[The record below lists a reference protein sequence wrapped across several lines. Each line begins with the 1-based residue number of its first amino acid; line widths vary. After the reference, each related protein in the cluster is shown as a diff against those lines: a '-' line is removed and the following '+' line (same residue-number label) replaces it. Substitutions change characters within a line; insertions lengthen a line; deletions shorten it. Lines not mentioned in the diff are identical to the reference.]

1 MARTAPEVG
10 KAGRKS
16 ASRAAAAKQ
25 AVNPRRQRLWRDLAL
40 IAVAPLL
47 LFLLACLVTYSPADP
62 GWSHSGSITA
72 PIHNACG
79 RVGAWI
85 ADVLLMLTGYVAFLL
100 PLVLGA
106 VAVDR
111 AVRMDTDGDGDADLG
126 PPYPGGIVGF
136 LVSGCGLLYLRVAG
150 STTCRRASG
159 GLLGQLVGKSPTCC
173 SAGSGPTCSC
183 SPALIVTLPPACRV
197 WQ

>member
-10 KAGRKS
+10 KAGRKG
-16 ASRAAAAKQ
+16 ASRAAAAKP
-25 AVNPRRQRLWRDLAL
+25 AMNPRRQRLWRDLAL

-72 PIHNACG
+72 PIQNACG

-106 VAVDR
+106 IAWI
-111 AVRMDTDGDGDADLG
+111 ALFGMDTDGDGDADLG
-126 PPYPGGIVGF
+126 PALRLVGIVGF
-136 LVSGCGLLYLRVAG
+136 LVSACGLLFLRVAG
-150 STTCRRASG
+150 FNTHCFRQVVYIGQRE
-159 GLLGQLVGKSPTCC
+159 LLKVEPLRCQEQRV
-173 SAGSGPTCSC
+173 
-183 SPALIVTLPPACRV
+183 VRLPP
-197 WQ
+197 